1 MTMLTHTHHPPGRLE
16 HLSDAP
22 GHARSPGATHV
33 GAVKRFFAAAIS
45 ILVAIAA
52 VAGVIAL
59 KSVYY
64 LSHFSY

>member
-1 MTMLTHTHHPPGRLE
+1 MNMLTHTRHPLGRLE

-22 GHARSPGATHV
+22 GHAQSPGAAHV
-33 GAVKRFFAAAIS
+33 GAVKRIFAAAVS
-45 ILVAIAA
+45 ILVAMAA

-59 KSVYY
+59 KSVHY